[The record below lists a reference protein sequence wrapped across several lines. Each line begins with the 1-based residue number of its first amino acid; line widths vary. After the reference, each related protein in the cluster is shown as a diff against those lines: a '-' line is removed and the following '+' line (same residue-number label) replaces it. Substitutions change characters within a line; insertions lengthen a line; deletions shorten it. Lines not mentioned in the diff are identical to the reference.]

1 MSKLSFRARAL
12 DASKPLPVFRCE
24 DLPDLHE
31 YASINRAVPQMPTG
45 MEKEEESEHHL
56 QRAISAQQ
64 VYGEKRDNMV
74 IPVPEAESNITYYES
89 LYPGEFKM
97 PKQLIHIQPFSLDTE
112 QPDYDL
118 DSEDDAFVNKLKK
131 KMEISFLQFEEMI
144 DRLEKGSGQQVGTVS
159 VFICD
164 QDSGASACQSIHT
177 RVDLSAQSTNNVLFI
192 RFTSYDSLYV
202 AFHFF
207 PSNTQNRKNDEASY
221 EKMLKLRR
229 DLSRAVTILEM
240 IKRREKS
247 KRELL
252 HLTLEIF
259 EKRNVMSDY
268 GGEVMAEVL
277 AERALVRPQIIP
289 LVPVT
294 NQYRH
299 QDHLDPKDYKSKPE
313 KTEVPRQKR
322 KYEKKQ
328 KALPLSSGAPHHP
341 GPVVFNA
348 KDLNQYDFPSS
359 DDEPF
364 SQLHSGSSEA
374 EEENDP
380 DGAYAFRRKAGCQY
394 YAARQDRVGSWPWC
408 GPWDGGLAEA
418 RFRYSLTTLTVPRR
432 CLGMAR
438 RRVGRGGRV
447 LLDRAHTDYDNVFH
461 GLDPEMLN
469 LPLPS
474 SSSPPPTTT
483 SRSPATDKFASTSE
497 TNTSDRSS
505 SSFNSSLSSTSPS
518 STDLSQILLNIKLCR
533 WRHFRPR
540 TLPLHELDHAHPL
553 FRKLSRSL
561 KRPVSTSTAGGQ
573 PFGFQRPLRVVP
585 APAPTAAFTAEQYQ
599 QHQEQL
605 ALMQKQQLEQIQLQQ
620 QANSTATTNSTKFS
634 SPSLPSPT
642 QTLANTLDQA
652 SAQFAASALVTADK
666 LLALKT
672 KEELALGGG
681 VNGVLSPS
689 GVYKGLHLSS
699 TASPS
704 PAAPAPPTSTPTP
717 ALLHPCTTTSSTLAT
732 SNNNGTAHPANTPT
746 TTTTAAATQVL
757 LGNNSLRLGVPPGK
771 RVHAPRTLSAAMS
784 TSALKLAHAA
794 AATANCQKP
803 KVTTATASALD
814 IVPRENH
821 EQDKPAL
828 NSLSENT
835 VAMEVT

>member
-1 MSKLSFRARAL
+1 
-12 DASKPLPVFRCE
+12 
-24 DLPDLHE
+24 
-31 YASINRAVPQMPTG
+31 
-45 MEKEEESEHHL
+45 
-56 QRAISAQQ
+56 
-64 VYGEKRDNMV
+64 MV

-89 LYPGEFKM
+89 LYPGEYKM

-118 DSEDDAFVNKLKK
+118 DSDDDAFVNKLKK

-144 DRLEKGSGQQVGTVS
+144 DRLEKGSGQQLVSLPEAKLLLKEDDELIKEVFDYWSRKRKNSKANSLIPTVKQEKRDGS
-159 VFICD
+159 
-164 QDSGASACQSIHT
+164 
-177 RVDLSAQSTNNVLFI
+177 ST
-192 RFTSYDSLYV
+192 SDPYV
-202 AFHFF
+202 AFRRR
-207 PSNTQNRKNDEASY
+207 TEKMQTRKNRKNDEASY

-259 EKRNVMSDY
+259 EKRNVMSDF

-289 LVPVT
+289 LVPLT

-299 QDHLDPKDYKSKPE
+299 QDHMDLKDYKSKPE

-322 KYEKKQ
+322 SYEKKQ
-328 KALPLSSGAPHHP
+328 KVLPLSSGIPHHA

-394 YAARQDRVGSWPWC
+394 YAAHQDRVGSWPWC
-408 GPWDGGLAEA
+408 GPWEDGLAEA

-447 LLDRAHTDYDNVFH
+447 LLDRAYTDYDNIFH
-461 GLDPEMLN
+461 GLDTDMLD
-469 LPLPS
+469 LPLPPS
-474 SSSPPPTTT
+474 PSPPPTTT
-483 SRSPATDKFASTSE
+483 SRSPAADKFASTSE

-505 SSFNSSLSSTSPS
+505 SSFNSSLSSPS
-518 STDLSQILLNIKLCR
+518 STDLSQILLNIKSCR

-540 TLPLHELDHAHPL
+540 TLPLHELDNAHPL
-553 FRKLSRSL
+553 FRKLSRGL
-561 KRPVSTSTAGGQ
+561 KRPVLASAAGGQ
-573 PFGFQRPLRVVP
+573 PYGSQRPARVVP
-585 APAPTAAFTAEQYQ
+585 VPAPVAAFTAEQYQ

-605 ALMQKQQLEQIQLQQ
+605 ALMQKQQLEQVQLQQ
-620 QANSTATTNSTKFS
+620 QANSSTTANSTHVSIPQSLQALRHKVNVVVSPVTLNS
-634 SPSLPSPT
+634 SPHL
-642 QTLANTLDQA
+642 QQGLGNTLDQA
-652 SAQFAASALVTADK
+652 SAQFAASAVVTADQ

-704 PAAPAPPTSTPTP
+704 PAAPAPPTTTPTP
-717 ALLHPCTTTSSTLAT
+717 ALLHPCTTSSTSAT
-732 SNNNGTAHPANTPT
+732 SNNNGTAHPANTT
-746 TTTTAAATQVL
+746 TTTTATQVL
-757 LGNNSLRLGVPPGK
+757 LGNNSLRLGVPTGK
-771 RVHAPRTLSAAMS
+771 RVHAPRTLSATMS

-803 KVTTATASALD
+803 KVTTASASPLD
-814 IVPRENH
+814 MVPR
-821 EQDKPAL
+821 
-828 NSLSENT
+828 
-835 VAMEVT
+835 

>member
-1 MSKLSFRARAL
+1 
-12 DASKPLPVFRCE
+12 
-24 DLPDLHE
+24 
-31 YASINRAVPQMPTG
+31 
-45 MEKEEESEHHL
+45 
-56 QRAISAQQ
+56 
-64 VYGEKRDNMV
+64 MV
-74 IPVPEAESNITYYES
+74 IPVPEAESNITYYDS
-89 LYPGEFKM
+89 LYPGDYKM

-118 DSEDDAFVNKLKK
+118 DSDDEAFVNKLKK

-144 DRLEKGSGQQVGTVS
+144 DRLEKGSGQQLVS
-159 VFICD
+159 LAEAKLLLKEDDELIKEVFDYWSRKRKNSKANSLIPNVKQERRD
-164 QDSGASACQSIHT
+164 GS
-177 RVDLSAQSTNNVLFI
+177 ST
-192 RFTSYDSLYV
+192 SDPYV
-202 AFHFF
+202 AFRRR
-207 PSNTQNRKNDEASY
+207 TEKMQTRKNRKNDEASY

-259 EKRNVMSDY
+259 EKRNAMSDY

-289 LVPVT
+289 LVPLT

-299 QDHLDPKDYKSKPE
+299 QDNMDHKDYKSKPE
-313 KTEVPRQKR
+313 KLEVPRQKR

-328 KALPLSSGAPHHP
+328 KVLPLSSGTPHHP

-408 GPWDGGLAEA
+408 GPWEGGLAEA
-418 RFRYSLTTLTVPRR
+418 RFRYSLTTLTVPLR

-447 LLDRAHTDYDNVFH
+447 LLDRAHTDYDNVFQ
-461 GLDPEMLN
+461 GLDSEILD
-469 LPLPS
+469 LPRPS
-474 SSSPPPTTT
+474 CPPPATTC
-483 SRSPATDKFASTSE
+483 SPATDKFASTSE

-505 SSFNSSLSSTSPS
+505 SSFSSSLSSPS
-518 STDLSQILLNIKLCR
+518 STDLSQILLNIKSCR

-540 TLPLHELDHAHPL
+540 TLPLHELDNAHPL
-553 FRKLSRSL
+553 FRRLSRGL

-573 PFGFQRPLRVVP
+573 AHGSQRPVRVVP
-585 APAPTAAFTAEQYQ
+585 PPAPTAAFTAEQYQ
-599 QHQEQL
+599 QHQEEL
-605 ALMQKQQLEQIQLQQ
+605 ALMQKQQLEQVQLQQ
-620 QANSTATTNSTKFS
+620 QTNSNATANSTQSR
-634 SPSLPSPT
+634 
-642 QTLANTLDQA
+642 ANTLDQA
-652 SAQFAASALVTADK
+652 SAQFAASALVTADQ
-666 LLALKT
+666 LLVLKT

-689 GVYKGLHLSS
+689 GVHKGLHLSS
-699 TASPS
+699 TVSPS
-704 PAAPAPPTSTPTP
+704 PAAPAPPTSNPTP
-717 ALLHPCTTTSSTLAT
+717 NLLHPSTISTTSAT
-732 SNNNGTAHPANTPT
+732 SNNNGTAHPANATP
-746 TTTTAAATQVL
+746 TQVL
-757 LGNNSLRLGVPPGK
+757 LGNNNSLRLGVPTGK
-771 RVHAPRTLSAAMS
+771 RVHAPRTPSTTMS
-784 TSALKLAHAA
+784 TSALKFAH
-794 AATANCQKP
+794 ATANCQKP
-803 KVTTATASALD
+803 KVTTTSASPLD

>member
-74 IPVPEAESNITYYES
+74 IPVPEAESNITYYDS

-118 DSEDDAFVNKLKK
+118 DADDEAFVNKLKK
-131 KMEISFLQFEEMI
+131 KMEISCLQFEEMI
-144 DRLEKGSGQQVGTVS
+144 DRLEKGSGQQLVSLPEAKLLLKEDDELIKEVFDYWSRKRKNSKANSLIPTVKQERRDGS
-159 VFICD
+159 
-164 QDSGASACQSIHT
+164 
-177 RVDLSAQSTNNVLFI
+177 STG
-192 RFTSYDSLYV
+192 DPYV
-202 AFHFF
+202 AFRRR
-207 PSNTQNRKNDEASY
+207 TEKMQTRKNRKNDEASY

-252 HLTLEIF
+252 HLTLEIV
-259 EKRNVMSDY
+259 EKRNSMSDF
-268 GGEVMAEVL
+268 GGEIMAEVL

-289 LVPVT
+289 LVPLT

-299 QDHLDPKDYKSKPE
+299 QDHMESKDYKSKPE
-313 KTEVPRQKR
+313 KAEPSRQKR
-322 KYEKKQ
+322 KYEKKP
-328 KALPLSSGAPHHP
+328 KMLPLSSGMPHHP

-394 YAARQDRVGSWPWC
+394 FAARPDLVGSWPWS
-408 GPWDGGLAEA
+408 GPWEGGLAEA

-432 CLGMAR
+432 CLGMTR

-447 LLDRAHTDYDNVFH
+447 LLDRACTDGDNVFH
-461 GLDPEMLN
+461 QLDLEATD
-469 LPLPS
+469 LPPLASP
-474 SSSPPPTTT
+474 SPPPPSAT
-483 SRSPATDKFASTSE
+483 SRSLAPDTFAGTSE

-505 SSFNSSLSSTSPS
+505 TSSNNPSVPPTTSPS
-518 STDLSQILLNIKLCR
+518 STDLSQILSNIKSCR

-540 TLPLHELDHAHPL
+540 TLPLHELDNAHPL
-553 FRKLSRSL
+553 FRRISRSV
-561 KRPVSTSTAGGQ
+561 KRPLSATGGK
-573 PFGFQRPLRVVP
+573 PFGLQRPARAVP
-585 APAPTAAFTAEQYQ
+585 PPTPVAAFTAEQYQ

-605 ALMQKQQLEQIQLQQ
+605 SLMHKQQLEQVQQ
-620 QANSTATTNSTKFS
+620 QHQANSTANSS
-634 SPSLPSPT
+634 QSM
-642 QTLANTLDQA
+642 ANTLDQA
-652 SAQFAASALVTADK
+652 SAQFAASALVTAEQ
-666 LLALKT
+666 LLVLKT
-672 KEELALGGG
+672 KDELAPGGG
-681 VNGVLSPS
+681 VNGILSS
-689 GVYKGLHLSS
+689 GVYKGLPLTS
-699 TASPS
+699 TAS
-704 PAAPAPPTSTPTP
+704 PAAPAPTSTPTS
-717 ALLHPCTTTSSTLAT
+717 AQLHPCSTTLSSAT
-732 SNNNGTAHPANTPT
+732 SNNGTAHPANTT
-746 TTTTAAATQVL
+746 STNTATQVL
-757 LGNNSLRLGVPPGK
+757 LGNNNSLRLGIPASK
-771 RVHAPRTLSAAMS
+771 RVHAPRTLSATMP
-784 TSALKLAHAA
+784 TSALKLAHP
-794 AATANCQKP
+794 ATANCQKQ
-803 KVTTATASALD
+803 KVATASTSPLD
-814 IVPRENH
+814 MVPGENL